1 MDIINPLLNIS
12 IPVLSRWL
20 LLAKLPLFTAHE
32 KTSSANLFWA
42 PNRFPEAVPCIKT
55 HFCFISSCWRQAQGE
70 EMQCWGHQ
78 QNAAMHHY
86 NTDLWTVVHV
96 TGDMENT
103 HSPIH
108 PSKRNRRIL
117 YCSSGI
123 LLNTTE
129 IWAPIFLSS
138 THSQH
143 SSAQWD
149 SQPSA
154 PQHLLGHPQPFF
166 RAQAP
171 MTNAWRGEKKEKH
184 H

>member
-12 IPVLSRWL
+12 ISVLSRWL

-103 HSPIH
+103 QPHTPLQEEQKDPVLQLRHFTQYNWNLGTHILEQHS
-108 PSKRNRRIL
+108 L
-117 YCSSGI
+117 TAQQCSVGQPALSTSAPPGAPTA
-123 LLNTTE
+123 LLQGT
-129 IWAPIFLSS
+129 S
-138 THSQH
+138 TH
-143 SSAQWD
+143 D
-149 SQPSA
+149 KC
-154 PQHLLGHPQPFF
+154 LKG
-166 RAQAP
+166 R
-171 MTNAWRGEKKEKH
+171 KKEKH